1 MANNCLTNVS
11 KLGLSCLYVCLF
23 CVYTSPT
30 LICRISSLG
39 SGASPVPNGWVRFMM
54 IVVMVG
60 GEEELPCFTILLSST
75 GAWKQSYHRMSMTIL
90 WVFTNLQLEIG
101 SWLGLSDFPKVT
113 TLRDCRVRIVTQSVL
128 LTSIGQHRL
137 QGTWHLLFVL

>member
-1 MANNCLTNVS
+1 MANSCLTNVS

-23 CVYTSPT
+23 CVYTSLT
-30 LICRISSLG
+30 LICRISILG

-60 GEEELPCFTILLSST
+60 GEELPCFTILLSST
-75 GAWKQSYHRMSMTIL
+75 SAWKQLYHVMSMTIL

-113 TLRDCRVRIVTQSVL
+113 TVRGCRVRIVTQSVL
-128 LTSIGQHRL
+128 LTSIGRHLL